1 MKGSSDFRDTLGISQ
16 EEAAML
22 LGVSRS
28 QFSLFELGKRS
39 LTTKA
44 MVAYVEMWSYVQEK
58 TKLDVDKNAHTA
70 LDKEKIKIALE
81 AQLAEV
87 QYKKKFLQ
95 KKIVATEVKYKKAQA
110 ALHLVDYLR
119 KKVNPNQE
127 NFIKLLEMTAR
138 KKTEKHGLVVQTQLQ
153 IELTSVV
160 SYHKQLLKF
169 QKGIE

>member
-1 MKGSSDFRDTLGISQ
+1 MASSSDFRNALGISQ

-39 LTTKA
+39 LPTKA

-58 TKLDVDKNAHTA
+58 AKLDVDKNTHTA

-81 AQLAEV
+81 AQLAEM
-87 QYKKKFLQ
+87 QYKQKFLQ

-119 KKVNPNQE
+119 NKSNPNQE
-127 NFIKLLEMTAR
+127 DFIRLLEMNAR
-138 KKTEKHGLVVQTQLQ
+138 KKMEKHGVVAQTKLQ
-153 IELTSVV
+153 IELKSVV
-160 SYHKQLLKF
+160 SYHKQLLDF
-169 QKGIE
+169 